1 MLQRWFIFLTNI
13 FFWLYEL
20 VTYNIFSMLKAYH
33 TSENFHQIWISCNK
47 KRILT
52 LFIWY
57 IIPGRLKKSHNN
69 RLIYIIFQIYFAEHQ
84 SKNLF
89 PLESSNW
96 ILQKRSLSFM
106 NYFFGISFPE
116 SISGSTSQWII
127 RFMTIQ
133 YFSGIQ

>member
-1 MLQRWFIFLTNI
+1 MVCFLTLVIWTGNLQHI
-13 FFWLYEL
+13 FNAKSLSHIWK
-20 VTYNIFSMLKAYH
+20 FSSNMDFLQQE
-33 TSENFHQIWISCNK
+33 ENFN
-47 KRILT
+47 
-52 LFIWY
+52 FIHLVHN
-57 IIPGRLKKSHNN
+57 PGKVKKSHNN
-69 RLIYIIFQIYFAEHQ
+69 LLIYIIFQIYFAEHQ